1 MRTGVRYA
9 ATAVA
14 CAALAL
20 MAWRP
25 ERSVIVHPRDALLVT
40 PGAQPARVRRLADSI
55 GTARVLSLT
64 GADSLPDAGFIA
76 RHFGD
81 AARLHVVGWGLPT
94 SDWPALRV
102 AAASLH
108 LAPPPMGFTHAA
120 WPRLIPLGEQLQ
132 VRGRLVGPGGT
143 HILLSITGG
152 GAVDSA
158 VTGPDGSFALA
169 TQPRAT
175 GRQLYTL
182 SATSVPAET
191 LGVVVTPPPRWRTLI
206 VTAAPSF
213 EAAAVRDLLAGRGG
227 AVTWRAGV
235 SRERIR
241 TEYVN
246 RDSTVPTGLR
256 ARDFA
261 ALDLLLL
268 DGRSFMALSAAERA
282 AMRAAVAD
290 SGLGVL
296 LLPDDALPAAAR
308 ALGFSLLADTA
319 LTERLVRP
327 VAAGGTPATAPVP
340 AEPYLLRETFGAR
353 AVLWGAAG
361 EILAQV
367 MPLGAGAVGV
377 TMVTAPSRWVRAGE
391 RATFATYWSALLAT
405 VVASPGRRWSIGG
418 AEPSLA
424 NRAVEI
430 SRLTPGRRPGVS
442 RSPFHSSDPVAIVLG
457 PDGARD
463 TVYLSADALEPGR
476 WIGRYWP
483 RRSGWHEIADEPDAA
498 WYVTAPTTWMAHQA
512 AERLA
517 ATARWAATA
526 PPAGAAQA
534 PLTARRPFPV
544 GWYLA
549 LFVLAAGVLWA
560 ERRRA
565 YIRAMPRTVV
575 AVLLLGLLGCGKSEE
590 KRREEVA
597 RCGGLSSDADVIA
610 VCLMTEHK
618 WKERPADSAG
628 KREAFRIDSMRI
640 AQEAMLWNADS
651 ERHKAALKTCAKTN
665 DVRECLLVNH
675 GWPADRATR
684 AADSLWARDGQT
696 HARQIRS
703 CTRAQG
709 PVASCLMLNY
719 KWNAAR
725 AMATEDSVR
734 RARLR

>member
-1 MRTGVRYA
+1 MRTGVRYT

-25 ERSVIVHPRDALLVT
+25 ERTVVIHPRDALLVT

-55 GTARVLSLT
+55 GTARVLALT

-81 AARLHVVGWGLPT
+81 AARLHVVGWGLPA
-94 SDWPALRV
+94 SDWPPLRV

-108 LAPPPMGFTHAA
+108 LAPPPAGFTHAA
-120 WPRLIPLGEQLQ
+120 WPRAIPLGDQLR
-132 VRGRLVGPGGT
+132 VHGRLVGPPPAGT
-143 HILLSITGG
+143 RVFLSVADG
-152 GAVDSA
+152 GAVDSG
-158 VTGPDGSFALA
+158 VVGPDGSFALA
-169 TQPRAT
+169 TQPRAA
-175 GRQLYTL
+175 GRQVYAL
-182 SATSVPAET
+182 SAPGVPAET
-191 LGVVVTPPPRWRTLI
+191 LGVVVTAPPRWRTLI

-213 EAAAVRDLLAGRGG
+213 EAAAVRDLLAGRGA

-246 RDSTVPTGLR
+246 RDSVAPTGLR
-256 ARDFA
+256 PRDFA
-261 ALDLLLL
+261 SLDLLLL
-268 DGRSFMALSAAERA
+268 DGRSLMALSAAERA
-282 AMRAAVAD
+282 AMRAAVGD

-308 ALGFSLLADTA
+308 ALGFTLLADTA

-327 VAAGGTPATAPVP
+327 FASGGAPATAPVP

-353 AVLWGAAG
+353 PVLWGATG

-367 MPLGAGAVGV
+367 IPSGAGAVGV
-377 TMVTAPSRWVRAGE
+377 TLVAAPSRWLRAGE
-391 RATFATYWSALLAT
+391 RTTFAAYWSALLAT
-405 VVASPGRRWSIGG
+405 LVAAPGQRWTIAA
-418 AEPSLA
+418 AEPSSA
-424 NRAVEI
+424 HRPVEI
-430 SRLTPGRRPGVS
+430 ARRSEGS
-442 RSPFHSSDPVAIVLG
+442 GPVAIVLA

-463 TVYLSADALEPGR
+463 TVYLTADPLEPSR

-483 RRSGWHEIADEPDAA
+483 RRSGWHEIADAPDAA
-498 WYVTAPTTWMAHQA
+498 WYVTAASSWASHHA
-512 AERLA
+512 VERLA

-534 PLTARRPFPV
+534 PLSTRRPFPT

-549 LFVLAAGVLWA
+549 AFVLAAGVLWA

-618 WKERPADSAG
+618 WKEGPADSAG
-628 KREAFRIDSMRI
+628 KREASRIDSMRV
-640 AQEAMLWNADS
+640 AQEALLWNSDS
-651 ERHKAALKTCAKTN
+651 VRHKAALKACAKTN
-665 DVRECLLVNH
+665 DVRECLLVTH
-675 GWPADRATR
+675 GWPPDRATR
-684 AADSLWARDGQT
+684 AADSLWARDAQT

-703 CTRAQG
+703 CARAQG
-709 PVASCLMLNY
+709 PVASCLMVNY

-734 RARLR
+734 RAKLR